1 MSDSE
6 DPKAEGSIG
15 WMARNSIA
23 ANLLMIVLLGGGLF
37 FAVNMQKEVFPEY
50 TLDVVTVSVGYPG
63 AAPSEVEQGILL
75 PVEEA
80 VQGVDGIKQMNSQA
94 REGRGWVTVELVAGA
109 DRMKVF
115 QDIDQ
120 AVNRIRTFPEDIDQ
134 LDVNLRTSQRQVLR
148 LSLYGDVEYWTLRQL
163 GERLRDQLRANEAI
177 SQVQLNRVLPYE
189 TQVEISRDTLR
200 EYDLTLNQVARI
212 IRSSSEDVAAGS
224 VETASGEIAL
234 RMKERK
240 QFSDEFGQIEV
251 VSGDSGEAVTLGEIA
266 KITDGFEDGG
276 FVSQFNGKPAIQIGV
291 YRIGDQSPLEIA
303 RAVEDEMAA
312 FEMGLPPGVEWRI
325 SSNDAEDF
333 RQRVGLVVEN
343 GLLAI
348 LIVMTILSLFL
359 ELRLAFWVMMGMV
372 ISFFGGILF
381 LPMVD
386 VSINMITLFGF
397 LIVLGIVVDDA
408 IVVGENVYEHRQQG
422 KGAMESAI
430 KGTKQV
436 AGPVIFSILSNIVAF
451 IPLMMLPGEMGKFWG
466 PLPVVVII
474 VLAVSL
480 FEALYILP
488 AHLGHRKRLG
498 NTRTGISK
506 FCHDKQRVFANA
518 FDRVVDTK
526 YRTLLRKAL
535 KYRYV
540 TFVSAVSLLVVSLNY
555 SQSAH
560 MGMIYMPEVAAHEIE
575 AGIRLPVGVT
585 PDKAAEVAQTVTDA
599 TIRMVEEHGLHT
611 TVAGVSTNVR
621 RGSFV
626 DCEIVML
633 PPDVAEL
640 NANQIIEL
648 WRDNIG
654 DLPGISQIKFE
665 AEAGPGGAR
674 DGIRIDLSHTDNDVL
689 EKVTQSLVATAES
702 YANTRDVNDN
712 FNRGQTQFDFTLRP
726 EGAAMGFTPELVGQE
741 LRSSFYGA
749 LALRMMRGTNEV
761 EVRVKLPAEER
772 KEIFHLENM
781 IIQSP
786 SGVEVPFMEVVDLD
800 QAGAFATIN
809 RVDGLR
815 RISVS
820 MDAEAK
826 RSASQL
832 IKEFDEVVLP
842 ALRADYPGL
851 TWSFRGQNAE
861 MQEATESLKVGFLF
875 AIFVIYA
882 LLAVAFHSYVQPF
895 VVLIAIPFGAIGA
908 IMGHMMLGYDLSI
921 VSIMGLIAL
930 SGVVVNDSL
939 IMVDYTNN
947 LRKKHPVAKAVE
959 MAGVRRFRPI
969 FLTTLTTFG
978 GLAPIIFEKSMQTQY
993 LIPMAISLGFGIVF
1007 STAIILLLVPSLY
1020 LILEDV
1026 KGLFAKKKS
1035 AEGKIALPRTASK
1048 V

>member
-1 MSDSE
+1 MSNSNDKKS
-6 DPKAEGSIG
+6 EGSIG

-50 TLDVVTVSVGYPG
+50 TLDAVSVSVGYPG
-63 AAPSEVEQGILL
+63 AAPTEVEQGILL
-75 PVEEA
+75 PIEEA
-80 VQGVDGIKQMNSQA
+80 IQGVDGIKRMRSWS
-94 REGRGWVTVELVAGA
+94 REGRAWVNIEMVAGA
-109 DRMKVF
+109 NRMKVF

-120 AVNRIRTFPEDIDQ
+120 AINRIRTFPEDIDQ
-134 LDVNLRTSQRQVLR
+134 PDVELRSSQRQVLR

-163 GERLRDQLRANEAI
+163 GERLRDQLRANEDI
-177 SQVQLNRVLPYE
+177 SQVQLNRVLGYE
-189 TQVEISRDTLR
+189 TQVEIPRDTLR
-200 EYDLTLNQVARI
+200 EYDLTLNEVARI
-212 IRSSSEDVAAGS
+212 IRASSEDVAAGS

-240 QFSDEFGQIEV
+240 QFSDEFGEIEIV
-251 VSGDSGEAVTLGEIA
+251 TGESGEAVTLAEIA
-266 KITDGFEDGG
+266 QITDGFEDGG
-276 FVSQFNGKPAIQIGV
+276 FVSQFNGKPSVQIGV
-291 YRIGDQSPLEIA
+291 YRIGDQSPLDIA
-303 RAVEDEMAA
+303 RAVEKEMAG

-325 SSNDAEDF
+325 SSNDAEEF
-333 RQRVGLVVEN
+333 RQRVSLVVEN

-348 LIVMTILSLFL
+348 VIVMVILSLFL

-381 LPMVD
+381 LPILD

-422 KGAMESAI
+422 KGAMESAV
-430 KGTKQV
+430 KGTRQV

-451 IPLMMLPGEMGKFWG
+451 IPLMMIPGEMGKFWG
-466 PLPVVVII
+466 PLPIVVII

-488 AHLGHRKRLG
+488 AHLGHQKRLG
-498 NTRTGISK
+498 DTRTGISK
-506 FCHDKQRVFANA
+506 FCHDRQRIFANA
-518 FDRVVDTK
+518 FDRFVDTK
-526 YRTLLRKAL
+526 YRAVLKKAL
-535 KYRYV
+535 KYRYI
-540 TFVSAVSLLVVSLNY
+540 TFASALALLVVSLTY

-560 MGMIYMPEVAAHEIE
+560 MGMINMPEVAAHEIE

-585 PDKAAEVAQTVTDA
+585 PDKAAEIAQIVTDA
-599 TIRMVEEHGLHT
+599 TIRMVDEHDLHT

-633 PPDVAEL
+633 PPDEAEL
-640 NANQIIEL
+640 NANQIIEI
-648 WRDNIG
+648 WRDEIG

-665 AEAGPGGAR
+665 AEAGPSGGR
-674 DGIRIDLSHTDNDVL
+674 DGIRVDLSHNDIDVL
-689 EKVTQSLVATAES
+689 EKVTKSLVATAES
-702 YANTRDVNDN
+702 FSNTRDVNDN

-726 EGAAMGFTPELVGQE
+726 EGAAMGFTPEYIGRE
-741 LRSSFYGA
+741 LRSSFFGA

-772 KEIFHLENM
+772 KEIYHLENM
-781 IIQSP
+781 IIRSP
-786 SGVEVPFMEVVDLD
+786 SGIEVPLMEVVDLK
-800 QAGAFATIN
+800 QAEAFATIN

-820 MDAEAK
+820 MDAEPK
-826 RSASQL
+826 RTASQI
-832 IKEFDEVVLP
+832 IKELDEVVLP
-842 ALRADYPGL
+842 DLRAAYPGL
-851 TWSFRGQNAE
+851 TWSFEGQNAD
-861 MQEATESLKVGFLF
+861 MKEATDSLKVGFTF
-875 AIFVIYA
+875 AIFIIYA
-882 LLAVAFHSYVQPF
+882 LLAVAFRSYFQPF
-895 VVLIAIPFGAIGA
+895 VVLVAIPFGVIGA
-908 IMGHMMLGYDLSI
+908 IIGHMILGYDLSI
-921 VSIMGLIAL
+921 VSIMGVIAL

-939 IMVDYTNN
+939 IMVDYANN
-947 LRKKHPVAKAVE
+947 LRKSHSLWEAVE

-978 GLAPIIFEKSMQTQY
+978 GLAPIIFEKSMQAQY

-1007 STAIILLLVPSLY
+1007 STGIILLLVPCLY
-1020 LILEDV
+1020 LILEDI
-1026 KGLFAKKKS
+1026 KGFKLSTKKS
-1035 AEGKIALPRTASK
+1035 ASAPASQALEA
-1048 V
+1048 